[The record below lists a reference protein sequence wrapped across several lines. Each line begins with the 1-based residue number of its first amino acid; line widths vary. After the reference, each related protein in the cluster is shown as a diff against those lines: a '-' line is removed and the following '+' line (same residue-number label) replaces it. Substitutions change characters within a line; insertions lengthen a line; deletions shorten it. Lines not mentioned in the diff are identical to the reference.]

1 MNLAEQLATAGPGTK
16 LWRIAAAGNALG
28 ANWNS

>member
-1 MNLAEQLATAGPGTK
+1 MNLAELAISGPGTK